1 MANFSFLEGQKN
13 YKMFASAA
21 IEAEKVYTL
30 CYWLPEGFRIGCEV
44 GLCSR

>member
-21 IEAEKVYTL
+21 IEAEKVLY
-30 CYWLPEGFRIGCEV
+30 F
-44 GLCSR
+44 